1 MKILITGTT
10 GMVGK
15 NLLEHLGSKEHEVL
29 DPSRRELDLSNY
41 SKVEEYLSNHKPDL
55 VIHCAGKVGGIQA
68 NMKNPV
74 SFLIENLEM
83 GKNVVLASYK
93 TGIRRLINLSSSCMY
108 PRDCTNPLKEDY
120 ILKGELEPTNE
131 GYALAKIAVMRLCQ
145 YITKENNSFMYKT
158 LIPCNLYGRHDKF
171 DPKHSHMI
179 PAVIMKIDEAIK
191 NNVAKVEIW
200 GDGTARREFMDASD
214 VADFIWSNL
223 STLDEWPSIMNIGLG
238 YDYSI
243 NDYYKTIAGVL
254 GFKGEFFHNLDK
266 PVGMKQKVVD
276 VTLQKKLKWEPK
288 INLQKGIQRTYEFFV
303 EASKSGAVR

>member
-1 MKILITGTT
+1 
-10 GMVGK
+10 MVGK